1 MLLKIGQ
8 IVYSKAGRD
17 SGNPHVIVAV
27 DGDYAYIVDGNSRPL
42 ARAKKKKGKHIQPT
56 NDIEHAFA
64 AKIEASAYVNDAE
77 VVKLLKAYC
86 NR

>member
-1 MLLKIGQ
+1 MLLQVGQ

-17 SGNPHVIVAV
+17 SGNPFVVVAV
-27 DGDYAYIVDGNSRPL
+27 DGDYAYIVNGDSRPL
-42 ARAKKKKGKHIQPT
+42 ARAKKKKSKHIQPT

-64 AKIEASAYVNDAE
+64 AKIAAGVYVNDAE
-77 VVKLLKAYC
+77 IVKLLKVY